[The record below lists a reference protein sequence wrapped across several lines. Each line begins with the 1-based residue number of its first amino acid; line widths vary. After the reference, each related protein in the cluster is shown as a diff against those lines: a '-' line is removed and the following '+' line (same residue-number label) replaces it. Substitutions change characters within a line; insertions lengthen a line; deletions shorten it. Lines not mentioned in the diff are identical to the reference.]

1 MGYQECYKETNE
13 LAAERYE
20 LVAERIAEIAE
31 AAQAPEPFAEYFR
44 TNAAYLQSLRA
55 LYEKGKSG
63 SLAARSMEE
72 CEADNEALYGEILP
86 EAYGHS
92 YANPAYAA
100 ARLGET
106 FGGALSLLAA
116 HLRTACGEVFRGNLV
131 QLTIAMELFVEVYNC
146 FEGAAADALPQEK
159 EVQQIVYWYFHDY
172 REIFDERSVRRLVNP
187 AEDFEKEIVMQ
198 ADLSDLRYLYRYGAY
213 IGENE
218 RQIAAYLNT
227 LPEADI
233 QAMADTYTEGYQIG
247 FETTGKDLSK
257 KTAAQVR
264 YPIGFERMV
273 RAAVCNFEKMGLEV
287 TMLAS
292 GTAANKQYDYDHR
305 EDRAYY
311 LDKAYVERGLETW
324 KNAFEEE
331 KVHANGMAGPAVIE
345 VFGEEPFSPETKK
358 EAFRYGE
365 KQQQLCVYEMS
376 QRGQITNQYIKGE
389 ERSFTIIA
397 YPLPSIGARFE
408 EIFAETVKINT
419 LDYMLY
425 RNMQQKMI
433 DVLDQADRVHITGKG
448 ANKTDLYVNIWK
460 LRNPEGETAFE
471 NCVADVNI
479 PVGEVFTSPVLEGT
493 NGKLH
498 VGQVYLNGLNYKNLE
513 IDFKDGM
520 VEKYTCTNFEDEA
533 ENKNYIRDN
542 VLMHHE
548 TLPMGEFAIGTNT
561 TAYRMARD
569 YDIADKLPILIAE
582 KTGPHFAVGDTC
594 YSHEEDNLSYNP
606 DGKAIV
612 ARENTVSAQRHE
624 NPEYSVDDE
633 YNGVVIRGECYDRQF
648 MFGKGAGSL
657 PTASSILSDIMARL
671 NNYRY
676 EYKKMNYIEKP
687 DYTTDITLKIY
698 ARYKETDVQGI
709 LNFSKIHEQF
719 ISEESNYVIGEIPL
733 RELLE
738 KRSQLSGRDV
748 FLANI
753 PIFFLNRD

>member
-44 TNAAYLQSLRA
+44 TNAGYLQSLRA

-116 HLRTACGEVFRGNLV
+116 HLRTACGEVFRGNLM

-159 EVQQIVYWYFHDY
+159 EVQQILYWYFHDY

-233 QAMADTYTEGYQIG
+233 QAMADTYTEGYRIG

-498 VGQVYLNGLNYKNLE
+498 VGHGLNYKNLE

-624 NPEYSVDDE
+624 NPEKAY
-633 YNGVVIRGECYDRQF
+633 
-648 MFGKGAGSL
+648 
-657 PTASSILSDIMARL
+657 L
-671 NNYRY
+671 NCH
-676 EYKKMNYIEKP
+676 
-687 DYTTDITLKIY
+687 TDITIPYDELDKITVIRKDGTTEDII
-698 ARYKETDVQGI
+698 ADGRFVLAGTEA
-709 LNFSKIHEQF
+709 LN
-719 ISEESNYVIGEIPL
+719 GPL
-733 RELLE
+733 DR
-738 KRSQLSGRDV
+738 
-748 FLANI
+748 
-753 PIFFLNRD
+753 

>member
-72 CEADNEALYGEILP
+72 CETDNEALYGEILP

-116 HLRTACGEVFRGNLV
+116 HLRTACGEVFRGNLM

-159 EVQQIVYWYFHDY
+159 EVQQILYWYFHDY

-233 QAMADTYTEGYQIG
+233 QAMADTYTEGYRIG

-305 EDRAYY
+305 EDCAYY

-331 KVHANGMAGPAVIE
+331 KAEFLKTWFQVGCRNKKIYIDAFLNTTLGFWYPDVEDEYLEFVCFDIQKDDPHYPHVQMEPKSEWLNQYYTAIGTDASFRQIPVVRELLSMGLYFWLLVLASLYLIYQKEYGKLLWILPLWMYLGTSLLGPAALLRYGYPLMAACPILL
-345 VFGEEPFSPETKK
+345 FTMWKK
-358 EAFRYGE
+358 EA
-365 KQQQLCVYEMS
+365 
-376 QRGQITNQYIKGE
+376 
-389 ERSFTIIA
+389 
-397 YPLPSIGARFE
+397 
-408 EIFAETVKINT
+408 
-419 LDYMLY
+419 
-425 RNMQQKMI
+425 
-433 DVLDQADRVHITGKG
+433 
-448 ANKTDLYVNIWK
+448 
-460 LRNPEGETAFE
+460 
-471 NCVADVNI
+471 
-479 PVGEVFTSPVLEGT
+479 
-493 NGKLH
+493 
-498 VGQVYLNGLNYKNLE
+498 
-513 IDFKDGM
+513 
-520 VEKYTCTNFEDEA
+520 
-533 ENKNYIRDN
+533 
-542 VLMHHE
+542 
-548 TLPMGEFAIGTNT
+548 
-561 TAYRMARD
+561 
-569 YDIADKLPILIAE
+569 
-582 KTGPHFAVGDTC
+582 
-594 YSHEEDNLSYNP
+594 
-606 DGKAIV
+606 
-612 ARENTVSAQRHE
+612 
-624 NPEYSVDDE
+624 
-633 YNGVVIRGECYDRQF
+633 
-648 MFGKGAGSL
+648 
-657 PTASSILSDIMARL
+657 
-671 NNYRY
+671 
-676 EYKKMNYIEKP
+676 
-687 DYTTDITLKIY
+687 
-698 ARYKETDVQGI
+698 
-709 LNFSKIHEQF
+709 
-719 ISEESNYVIGEIPL
+719 
-733 RELLE
+733 
-738 KRSQLSGRDV
+738 
-748 FLANI
+748 
-753 PIFFLNRD
+753 

>member
-44 TNAAYLQSLRA
+44 TNAGYLQSLRA

-116 HLRTACGEVFRGNLV
+116 HLRTACGEVFRGNLM

-187 AEDFEKEIVMQ
+187 VEDFEKEIVMQ

-233 QAMADTYTEGYQIG
+233 QAMADTYTEGYRIG

-305 EDRAYY
+305 SDEALYLNEDLVKRRLRAMQVKYDEY
-311 LDKAYVERGLETW
+311 KELAGGY
-324 KNAFEEE
+324 
-331 KVHANGMAGPAVIE
+331 AGPAVVE
-345 VFGEEPFSPETKK
+345 TFGEVPFEPVNKK
-358 EAFRYGE
+358 QALHLNERQQKLRVGFQNEA
-365 KQQQLCVYEMS
+365 
-376 QRGQITNQYIKGE
+376 GQIVNRYIKDDEYGY
-389 ERSFTIIA
+389 TIIA
-397 YPLPSIGARFE
+397 YPMP
-408 EIFAETVKINT
+408 EIDPRYEKIFCEIVKINT
-419 LDYMLY
+419 LDYEKY
-425 RNMQQKMI
+425 QRIQQYLI
-433 DVLDQADRVHITGKG
+433 DALDEGVSVHVLGKG
-448 ANKTDLYVNIWK
+448 ENRTDLRVMLHHLNDPAK
-460 LRNPEGETAFE
+460 ETNFE
-471 NCVADVNI
+471 NCVADCNI
-479 PVGEVFTSPVLEGT
+479 PVGEVFTSPSLTGT
-493 NGKLH
+493 TGVLH
-498 VGQVYLNGLNYKNLE
+498 VTGVYLNELYYRDLCLTLT
-513 IDFKDGM
+513 DGM
-520 VEKYTCTNFEDEA
+520 ITAYDCANFEKEEDNRTSIE
-533 ENKNYIRDN
+533 ENLLY
-542 VLMHHE
+542 HHR
-548 TLPMGEFAIGTNT
+548 TLPIGEFAIGTNT
-561 TAYRMARD
+561 MAYVMAEQ
-569 YDIADKLPILIAE
+569 YGIAGKLPILIAE
-582 KTGPHFAVGDTC
+582 KMGPHFAMGDTC
-594 YSHEEDNLSYNP
+594 YAWAEDSPMYNP
-606 DGKAIV
+606 DGKEVI
-612 ARENTVSAQRHE
+612 ARENEVSAKRKE
-624 NPEYSVDDE
+624 DPSKAY
-633 YNGVVIRGECYDRQF
+633 
-648 MFGKGAGSL
+648 FGCH
-657 PTASSILSDIMARL
+657 
-671 NNYRY
+671 
-676 EYKKMNYIEKP
+676 
-687 DYTTDITLKIY
+687 TDITIPYRELQSVAVEK
-698 ARYKETDVQGI
+698 ADGTT
-709 LNFSKIHEQF
+709 
-719 ISEESNYVIGEIPL
+719 IPL
-733 RELLE
+733 IEDGRFVLPGTEELNE
-738 KRSQLSGRDV
+738 PFG
-748 FLANI
+748 
-753 PIFFLNRD
+753 

>member
-1 MGYQECYKETNE
+1 M
-13 LAAERYE
+13 
-20 LVAERIAEIAE
+20 
-31 AAQAPEPFAEYFR
+31 
-44 TNAAYLQSLRA
+44 
-55 LYEKGKSG
+55 
-63 SLAARSMEE
+63 
-72 CEADNEALYGEILP
+72 
-86 EAYGHS
+86 
-92 YANPAYAA
+92 
-100 ARLGET
+100 
-106 FGGALSLLAA
+106 
-116 HLRTACGEVFRGNLV
+116 

-159 EVQQIVYWYFHDY
+159 EVQQILYWYFHDY

-233 QAMADTYTEGYQIG
+233 QAMADTYTEGYRIG

-331 KVHANGMAGPAVIE
+331 KVHANGMAGPAGIE
-345 VFGEEPFSPETKK
+345 GFGEEPFSPETKK

-594 YSHEEDNLSYNP
+594 YGYYVAQAEAV
-606 DGKAIV
+606 KALGE
-612 ARENTVSAQRHE
+612 ALQ
-624 NPEYSVDDE
+624 PEYKTYQEQVMKNAHVMAEQLMARGLRIVSGRTESHVMLVDLRPLKITGKTAETVLHSVGITVNKNAIPHDPEKPFVTSGIRLGSPAMTTRGFKEDE
-633 YNGVVIRGECYDRQF
+633 ARLTANLIVDVLEAPEDQAVLDRVRGEVA
-648 MFGKGAGSL
+648 KL
-657 PTASSILSDIMARL
+657 TA
-671 NNYRY
+671 
-676 EYKKMNYIEKP
+676 KFP
-687 DYTTDITLKIY
+687 
-698 ARYKETDVQGI
+698 V
-709 LNFSKIHEQF
+709 
-719 ISEESNYVIGEIPL
+719 YVH
-733 RELLE
+733 
-738 KRSQLSGRDV
+738 D
-748 FLANI
+748 
-753 PIFFLNRD
+753 

>member
-1 MGYQECYKETNE
+1 
-13 LAAERYE
+13 
-20 LVAERIAEIAE
+20 
-31 AAQAPEPFAEYFR
+31 
-44 TNAAYLQSLRA
+44 
-55 LYEKGKSG
+55 
-63 SLAARSMEE
+63 
-72 CEADNEALYGEILP
+72 
-86 EAYGHS
+86 
-92 YANPAYAA
+92 
-100 ARLGET
+100 
-106 FGGALSLLAA
+106 
-116 HLRTACGEVFRGNLV
+116 
-131 QLTIAMELFVEVYNC
+131 MELYLELYAM
-146 FEGAAADALPQEK
+146 FEEETLPSAQYVK
-159 EVQQIVYWYFHDY
+159 ESIYWYVSDY
-172 REIFDERSVRRLVNP
+172 AEERQEYQVREIVDPSLHFVKD
-187 AEDFEKEIVMQ
+187 IVMES
-198 ADLSDLRYLYRYGAY
+198 DLTDLRYLYQYGEY
-213 IGENE
+213 ITENE
-218 RQIAAYLNT
+218 KGTARFLNT
-227 LPEADI
+227 FSQEEID
-233 QAMADTYTEGYQIG
+233 AMARTYTEG
-247 FETTGKDLSK
+247 FRKCFLVARKDLSK
-257 KTAAQVR
+257 KKTVSIR
-264 YPIGFERMV
+264 FHIGFERMI
-273 RAAVCNFEKMGLEV
+273 RAAILQFREMGLEPV
-287 TMLAS
+287 ISRGVRRTWVAGAS
-292 GTAANKQYDYDHR
+292 ANKQYDYDHR

-624 NPEYSVDDE
+624 NPEKAY
-633 YNGVVIRGECYDRQF
+633 
-648 MFGKGAGSL
+648 
-657 PTASSILSDIMARL
+657 L
-671 NNYRY
+671 NCH
-676 EYKKMNYIEKP
+676 
-687 DYTTDITLKIY
+687 TDITIPYDELDKITVIRKDGTTEDII
-698 ARYKETDVQGI
+698 ADGRFVLAGTEA
-709 LNFSKIHEQF
+709 LN
-719 ISEESNYVIGEIPL
+719 GPL
-733 RELLE
+733 DR
-738 KRSQLSGRDV
+738 
-748 FLANI
+748 
-753 PIFFLNRD
+753 